1 MVNQKT
7 KYLRA
12 SRARRPYVCDGCGAA
27 IVVRE
32 PYFRDEPYPMA
43 RWHRGAKV
51 RYLCT
56 VCVTGQPASEFSQNR
71 EAGQLAL
78 PFAEAVS
85 NLPSL
90 MLQTAVAELGDKTDE
105 GRLVQGVALPW
116 LEIVSLIEKDPN
128 FLYQVPWRRL
138 EELIACAY
146 KREGWDEVTITPR
159 SGDGGRDI
167 IAVKQGLC
175 AIRIIDQVKAYSQGH
190 RVTANDVRALLGVL
204 SSDPN
209 VSKGFVTTT
218 AEFAPRIV
226 EDITIKP
233 FIPYR
238 LELKDGVQLRSW
250 LVEVAKHSTR
260 SA

>member
-1 MVNQKT
+1 M
-7 KYLRA
+7 
-12 SRARRPYVCDGCGAA
+12 
-27 IVVRE
+27 
-32 PYFRDEPYPMA
+32 
-43 RWHRGAKV
+43 
-51 RYLCT
+51 
-56 VCVTGQPASEFSQNR
+56 
-71 EAGQLAL
+71 
-78 PFAEAVS
+78 
-85 NLPSL
+85 
-90 MLQTAVAELGDKTDE
+90 
-105 GRLVQGVALPW
+105 VQGVALPW

-138 EELIACAY
+138 EELIAGAY
-146 KREGWDEVTITPR
+146 KREGWDEVTVTPR
-159 SGDGGRDI
+159 TGDGGRDI

-218 AEFAPRIV
+218 AEFAPRIM

-250 LVEVAKHSTR
+250 LVQVAKHSTR